1 MPPLDK
7 KKRMLLVF
15 ASVVIPLII
24 FGSFFWPILKQ
35 FYQAGQKGGA
45 HANLPLYIFGGFFL
59 IFIFGPIIS
68 VIRLFRRLDKEGVA
82 PVSVPQP
89 ARNQSGSIFL
99 FLFSLPFAGFGV
111 VALVQGVKKL
121 IAGDLH
127 NGFGL
132 GAFGLIFS
140 AVGFGLMTMVI
151 VSRKKAGQA
160 ATITAAH
167 PHAPWL
173 LRADWAAGY
182 CKSTFDSQKK
192 IMLVIALAF
201 CAIGGSQTF
210 MVLPQE
216 LHKGNQAAL
225 IILLFPAIGISLLIV
240 VIQAERARRRFGVCT
255 FKPAAIPVPLGT
267 VLQGVIQ
274 TGSRVKLEQGLH
286 LKLTCLRRLVT
297 GSGKSQ
303 HTQEDILWQEEKVL
317 TPSATFPEPETGHSA
332 IPVYFKLPAGQPQC
346 LDGNPAIL
354 WRLEAK
360 SKMSGPGFDVTFEV
374 PVFMVAGAQ
383 PMTAEVSDESAA
395 PDPTAALQMPEE
407 QVRQVEHSKIKVSN
421 TPAGREFYFPAAR
434 NLGTAAGLTVFF
446 LIWSGIFY
454 VLVHSGAPLL
464 FPIVWGITDFFV
476 GWACFNLWFKSS
488 RVIINATAV
497 TVTSRWLIFS
507 RTRRFDASEVAR
519 IEVSNGMTSGNQV
532 FSNLQLFTRSDKKVT
547 IAATI
552 PSRAEAQWLVQEMTR
567 TLGRKSP

>member
-7 KKRMLLVF
+7 KKRMLLVV
-15 ASVVIPLII
+15 ASLIIPLVM

-35 FYQAGQKGGA
+35 CYQAGQKGGA
-45 HANLPLYIFGGFFL
+45 HANLPLFIFGGFFL

-68 VIRLFRRLDKEGVA
+68 VIRLFRRLDKQGDS
-82 PVSVPQP
+82 PVSVPSP
-89 ARNQSGSIFL
+89 TRNQPGSIFL

-111 VALVQGVKKL
+111 FALVQAVQKL

-127 NGFGL
+127 NAGGV
-132 GAFGLIFS
+132 AIFGLIFS
-140 AVGFGLMTMVI
+140 TVGFGLMTMVV
-151 VSRKKAGQA
+151 VSRKKAGQVA
-160 ATITAAH
+160 NIVAAH
-167 PHAPWL
+167 PQAPWL

-210 MVLPQE
+210 MILPQE

-255 FKPAAIPVPLGT
+255 FKPATIPVPLGT
-267 VLQGVIQ
+267 ILQGVIQ
-274 TGSRVKLEQGLH
+274 TGARVKLEQGLH
-286 LKLTCLRRLVT
+286 LKLTCLRRTVT
-297 GSGKSQ
+297 GTGKSQ

-317 TPSATFPEPETGHSA
+317 TPSATFPEPEPGHSA

-374 PVFMVAGAQ
+374 PVFLVADAKP
-383 PMTAEVSDESAA
+383 PMAA
-395 PDPTAALQMPEE
+395 ITDPTAALQMPEE
-407 QVRQVEHSKIKVSN
+407 QVRRVEHSKIQVTS

-434 NLGTAAGLTVFF
+434 NLGSATGLTLFF

-454 VLVHSGAPLL
+454 VLVRSRAPLL
-464 FPIVWGITDFFV
+464 FPIIWGVTDALMAW
-476 GWACFNLWFKSS
+476 GCFNHWFKSS
-488 RVIINATAV
+488 RITINATAV
-497 TVTSRWLIFS
+497 TATNRWLLFC
-507 RTRRFDASEVAR
+507 RTRRFDASDVAR
-519 IEVSNGMTSGNQV
+519 IELKDGMTSGNQV
-532 FSNLQLFTRSDKKVT
+532 FSDLQLFTRSDKKVT
-547 IAATI
+547 IASTI
-552 PSRAEAQWLVQEMTR
+552 PSRAEAEWLAQEMLR
-567 TLGRKSP
+567 SLGRK

>member
-7 KKRMLLVF
+7 KKRILLIV
-15 ASVVIPLII
+15 ASIIIPLVM
-24 FGSFFWPILKQ
+24 FGSFAWPVLKQ
-35 FYQAGQKGGA
+35 FYQSGQNGGS
-45 HANLPLYIFGGFFL
+45 HANLPLFIFGGFFL

-68 VIRLFRRLDKEGVA
+68 VIRLFRRLDKEGGS
-82 PVSVPQP
+82 PVSVPP
-89 ARNQSGSIFL
+89 PTRNQPGSIFL

-111 VALVQGVKKL
+111 VALVQGVRKL

-127 NGFGL
+127 YGFGL

-151 VSRKKAGQA
+151 VTRKKAGQV
-160 ATITAAH
+160 ATIEAAH

-182 CKSTFDSQKK
+182 CKSGFDSQKK

-216 LHKGNQAAL
+216 LHKGNSAAL
-225 IILLFPAIGISLLIV
+225 IILLFPAVGISLLIV

-274 TGSRVKLEQGLH
+274 TGARVKLEQGLH

-374 PVFMVAGAQ
+374 PVFMVAGAK
-383 PMTAEVSDESAA
+383 PLAAKVSDESEPA
-395 PDPTAALQMPEE
+395 DPTAAMQMPEE

-421 TPAGREFYFPAAR
+421 TPGGREFYFPAAR
-434 NLGTAAGLTVFF
+434 NLGSATGLTVFF

-454 VLVHSGAPLL
+454 FLLHSGAPLL
-464 FPIVWGITDFFV
+464 FPICWGVTDFFV

-488 RVIINATAV
+488 RITINATAV
-497 TVTSRWLIFS
+497 TVTNRWLLFARS
-507 RTRRFDASEVAR
+507 RRFDASEVAR

-552 PSRAEAQWLVQEMTR
+552 PSRAEAQWLAQEMLR
-567 TLGRKSP
+567 TLGRK

>member
-7 KKRMLLVF
+7 KKRMLLVV
-15 ASVVIPLII
+15 ASVIIPLVM
-24 FGSFFWPILKQ
+24 FGSFAWPILKQ
-35 FYQAGQKGGA
+35 FYQSCQKGGV
-45 HANLPLYIFGGFFL
+45 HANLPLFIFGGFFL
-59 IFIFGPIIS
+59 MFIFGPIFS
-68 VIRLFRRLDKEGVA
+68 VLRLFRRLDKEGGS
-82 PVSVPQP
+82 PVSVPPP
-89 ARNQSGSIFL
+89 ARDQPGSIFL

-111 VALVQGVKKL
+111 FALVQGVRKL

-140 AVGFGLMTMVI
+140 AVGFGLMIAVV

-160 ATITAAH
+160 AIIEAAH

-192 IMLVIALAF
+192 IMLLIALAF
-201 CAIGGSQTF
+201 CAIGGSQTV
-210 MVLPQE
+210 MILPQE
-216 LHKGNQAAL
+216 LHKGNSAAL
-225 IILLFPAIGISLLIV
+225 IILLFPAVGISLLIYV
-240 VIQAERARRRFGVCT
+240 LQAERARRRFGVCM

-274 TGSRVKLEQGLH
+274 TGARVKLEQGLH

-303 HTQEDILWQEEKVL
+303 STREDILWQEEKVL
-317 TPSATFPEPETGHSA
+317 TPAATFPEPETGHSA

-374 PVFMVAGAQ
+374 PVFMVTGAQ
-383 PMTAEVSDESAA
+383 PLAAKEADESVAT
-395 PDPTAALQMPEE
+395 DPTAALQMPEE
-407 QVRQVEHSKIKVSN
+407 QVRRVEHSKIKVAN
-421 TPAGREFYFPAAR
+421 TPGGREFYFPAAR
-434 NLGTAAGLTVFF
+434 NLGSATGLTVFF

-454 VLVHSGAPLL
+454 FLLHSGAPLL
-464 FPIVWGITDFFV
+464 FPICWGVTDFFV

-488 RVIINATAV
+488 RITINATAV
-497 TVTSRWLIFS
+497 TATNRWLLFS
-507 RTRRFDASEVAR
+507 RTRRFDASDVAR
-519 IEVSNGMTSGNQV
+519 IELTDGMTSGNQV

-552 PSRAEAQWLVQEMTR
+552 PSRAEAQWLVQEMLR
-567 TLGRKSP
+567 TLGRK